1 MSSASKTAF
10 SPGGAGSSK
19 YYNVNVNLNTAGGNK
34 KQGIAP
40 TVGKDHW
47 ADSAI
52 QIRADGTAA
61 TRALIISMNQLGG
74 VGRGYSQFYSPNIAN
89 PRGPKRFE
97 SYVFNMNT
105 LHK

>member
-34 KQGIAP
+34 KQGIPP

-52 QIRADGTAA
+52 QIRAEGTAA
-61 TRALIISMNQLGG
+61 TRALIIAMNQLGG
-74 VGRGYSQFYSPNIAN
+74 VGRGYSQFYSPNISN

-97 SYVFNMNT
+97 SYVFNMKT
-105 LHK
+105 LNK